1 MHFKSASLE
10 FLRHPQHVAARQK
23 VWTLHLVGLGQN
35 VWTTHRLV
43 FVGEPEGLL
52 KPGGVSTHA
61 PLGQVVKWPMFEV
74 LIRESPC
81 TVAMHVLF
89 CECPGTVDR
98 PFTAVRAARPTA
110 AASVTS
116 PPCGAPLPPTCAPGH
131 PAALRR
137 RRRREREVLSA
148 LTGRVQGGRTR
159 KTGKG
164 RRPFFK
170 KEHDSGC
177 FSWV

>member
-1 MHFKSASLE
+1 MESHFHIQEVGISHTPCAFQVSFFGVSAASATCCCSSKGMD
-10 FLRHPQHVAARQK
+10 PS
-23 VWTLHLVGLGQN
+23 
-35 VWTTHRLV
+35 
-43 FVGEPEGLL
+43 
-52 KPGGVSTHA
+52 PGGFGPKYLDHPSPCVCRRTRRA
-61 PLGQVVKWPMFEV
+61 VETRGCTMFEV

-89 CECPGTVDR
+89 RECPGTVDR

-170 KEHDSGC
+170 K
-177 FSWV
+177 